1 MPVSSSLQVRGARV
15 GMILSPRWGLGTIRW
30 IWCWLLLVT
39 LFAAQCSRADVLR
52 PPARIPGPQ
61 SRPSASSS
69 SSSSTTT
76 TTTTSSFSS
85 NRNMKPNPTRFQR
98 QPLQPTGMGLPG
110 LHHQRPG
117 YNPTNRN
124 NPGQQA
130 SILRLMT
137 KTYLYLQILPNGT
150 VSATGYESSYY
161 CKYTYNPIINIIHTS
176 INVPSVDSH
185 LVRRCSRLMSIQF
198 ECMLNV
204 NAALHLGIFKWYIQ
218 F

>member
-1 MPVSSSLQVRGARV
+1 
-15 GMILSPRWGLGTIRW
+15 MILSPRWGLGTIRW

-39 LFAAQCSRADVLR
+39 LLVAQCSRADVLR

-69 SSSSTTT
+69 TSSSSSSSSTTT
-76 TTTTSSFSS
+76 SSSSSSS

-117 YNPTNRN
+117 YSPSNRN

-161 CKYTYNPIINIIHTS
+161 CKSTLPTYIPYFFNPSNQIKCLFEFTFHQSFVVRVRFKYSNNSFRSELKKNRREIFYIFATS
-176 INVPSVDSH
+176 FD
-185 LVRRCSRLMSIQF
+185 LT
-198 ECMLNV
+198 
-204 NAALHLGIFKWYIQ
+204 
-218 F
+218 

>member
-1 MPVSSSLQVRGARV
+1 
-15 GMILSPRWGLGTIRW
+15 MILSPRWGLGTIRW

-69 SSSSTTT
+69 PTSPSSSASSSS
-76 TTTTSSFSS
+76 SSSS
-85 NRNMKPNPTRFQR
+85 SSASANRNMKPNPTRFQR

-110 LHHQRPG
+110 LYHQRPG
-117 YNPTNRN
+117 YSPSNRN
-124 NPGQQA
+124 SPGQQA

-150 VSATGYESSYY
+150 VSATGYESSY
-161 CKYTYNPIINIIHTS
+161 CKYTLLFNFY
-176 INVPSVDSH
+176 
-185 LVRRCSRLMSIQF
+185 
-198 ECMLNV
+198 
-204 NAALHLGIFKWYIQ
+204 LHLLFT
-218 F
+218 